1 MENISSERG
10 GHTTAGAC
18 VTRRSVLAAAA
29 GLAATLAAG
38 PVFVAAAV
46 KQPPATMLPITIS
59 GVNLDNAGNLVASG
73 TVGNNAFTTPVT
85 LTPNGVGADGCPIL
99 DLALA
104 PIHLNLLGL
113 VVDTSAICL
122 DISANPAG
130 GLLGQLL
137 CNVANLLNGGGNL
150 ATILNALGND
160 LQTLLN
166 GLTGLLNGA
175 LGAVTAPATPGQS
188 TTVTGTQGGA
198 CDILNLSLGP
208 VNLNL
213 LGLVVNLDN
222 CNNGPVTVDVTAVPG
237 AGNLLG
243 NLLCNLANLLNTPA
257 NGNAIANALNRV
269 ADAILQLV
277 SAV

>member
-1 MENISSERG
+1 MSNPSRERG
-10 GHTTAGAC
+10 GQTTAGAC

-29 GLAATLAAG
+29 GLAATLAVG
-38 PVFVAAAV
+38 PVFGAA
-46 KQPPATMLPITIS
+46 KQPPATMLPITIT
-59 GVNLDNAGNLVASG
+59 GVNLDGAGNLIASG
-73 TVGNNAFTTPVT
+73 TVGNHTFTTPVT
-85 LTPNGVGADGCPIL
+85 LATNGVGADACPIL
-99 DLALA
+99 DLSLA

-122 DISANPAG
+122 AISANPAG
-130 GLLGQLL
+130 GALGKLL
-137 CNVANLLNGGGNL
+137 CDVANLLNGGGNL
-150 ATILNALGND
+150 ATLGAQLQSLLTAL
-160 LQTLLN
+160 T
-166 GLTGLLNGA
+166 TLLNGA

-188 TTVTGTQGGA
+188 TTVTGTQAGA

-213 LGLVVNLDN
+213 LGLMVMLDN
-222 CNNGPVTVDVTAVPG
+222 CANGPVTVDVTALPG

-269 ADAILQLV
+269 ADAILQLL
-277 SAV
+277 